1 MHLKFQNSLMSAVI
15 EYTEMV
21 RDEIT
26 GKERVVL
33 NVENKVED
41 VTNVLVTMAR
51 GSTRSEEVNEIN
63 KFFENKD
70 EYKYSVLGT
79 VTAYF
84 NKPHKR
90 EYYYFCSQFV
100 AELLINSGIYRTDK
114 LPEVI
119 KPMDLLEIENKTLFY
134 EGFINEDRATRNSF
148 TVFNSQRISRVISRL
163 IS

>member
-1 MHLKFQNSLMSAVI
+1 MFWYGI
-15 EYTEMV
+15 
-21 RDEIT
+21 
-26 GKERVVL
+26 
-33 NVENKVED
+33 
-41 VTNVLVTMAR
+41 
-51 GSTRSEEVNEIN
+51 